1 MFFVTENH
9 QIRPVCNKPFQS
21 FPYLKKLFIK
31 STYKENVNTIN
42 CIIMNGNIINYNKEN
57 KSMRNVFLAILDNLS
72 GMSETISPEE
82 TLKSSLFTD
91 EIH

>member
-1 MFFVTENH
+1 
-9 QIRPVCNKPFQS
+9 
-21 FPYLKKLFIK
+21 
-31 STYKENVNTIN
+31 
-42 CIIMNGNIINYNKEN
+42 MNGNIINYNTEN
-57 KSMRNVFLAILDNLS
+57 KSMWNVFLAILDNIS